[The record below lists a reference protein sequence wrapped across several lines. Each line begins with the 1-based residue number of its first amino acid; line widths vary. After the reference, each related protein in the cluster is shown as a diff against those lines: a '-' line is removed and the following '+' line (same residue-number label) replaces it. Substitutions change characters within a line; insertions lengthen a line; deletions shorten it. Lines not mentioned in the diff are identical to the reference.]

1 MPFHVHSY
9 QNILWPHFRDHI
21 YTSSFL
27 TVHLLTEV
35 LPIYFLVVLNLVFF
49 LRVNFGI
56 SYRLR
61 NIINFH
67 YFLLVSLFR
76 NGRNWTLNKIQFT
89 FVLNIRARLNLF
101 VLSHSLPLYF
111 RSSLILRK
119 FFFVICS
126 LHLYLLG
133 FVLLLLALLRFCD
146 CGISN

>member
-9 QNILWPHFRDHI
+9 QNILWPHFWDHI
-21 YTSSFL
+21 HTSSFL
-27 TVHLLTEV
+27 TVHLLMEV

-61 NIINFH
+61 NIINLH
-67 YFLLVSLFR
+67 YFLLISLFR
-76 NGRNWTLNKIQFT
+76 NGRNWTLNKIQLT

-111 RSSLILRK
+111 GYSLILRK
-119 FFFVICS
+119 FFFVVCS

-133 FVLLLLALLRFCD
+133 FVLLLLA
-146 CGISN
+146 